1 MYVTCAQNYILYATV
16 CCSTDVA
23 VRVITV
29 LFLGAY
35 NRTWSAKQY

>member
-1 MYVTCAQNYILYATV
+1 MSLVHELAYFYATV
-16 CCSTDVA
+16 MLSTDVA

-35 NRTWSAKQY
+35 NRMWSAKQY